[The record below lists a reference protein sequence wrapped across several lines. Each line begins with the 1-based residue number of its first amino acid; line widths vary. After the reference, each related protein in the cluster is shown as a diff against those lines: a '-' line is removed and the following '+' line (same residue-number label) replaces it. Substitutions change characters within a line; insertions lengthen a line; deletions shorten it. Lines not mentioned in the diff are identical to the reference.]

1 MKGLVIYIV
10 FSMSSIVGI
19 SQPQTGDSLHKSLRV
34 ANDTSKIDVMLN
46 LSEHHLGS
54 NPDSSVYWSSE
65 AVQLSQQILSDLHEA
80 RSLNQLGRSYSE
92 KVDHH
97 SALLAHKNALEIYM
111 SINHFEGIFDSH
123 VYIGEVY
130 QDKSQLENA
139 TNYYSYALEY
149 AIQQNDKQHI
159 AEGYNALGGLA
170 YYKGDHA
177 EALKNYINAA
187 QHYEQA
193 GNKIQ
198 SALVDNNIG
207 IIYKGQG
214 DLENALNYFQK
225 SISQLTELGE
235 ESLLIEKFY
244 DLSSVYLSMGNEGGT
259 TEPLFKALVISQ
271 KVKDKGKVLRTLL
284 RINDAYIQLKNYKSG
299 LYYAQES
306 LNLAREFNNP
316 SKLAEV
322 YMQLAATYKGGG
334 KYSLSIQYFKEAE
347 KIISDLDNNEVKF
360 GLYRDMALIYK
371 MTKNYNRALNYGKR
385 SLQVAKKIDVRER
398 IYEATETLYEIFR
411 QQNNYTK
418 ALSYLEMLMAYRDS
432 IHVENKALEIGKLQA
447 QYEAEKEKQ
456 QLALVQKEKD
466 YKAQATLS
474 RQKVIRNAFIVGFLF
489 ALTMS
494 VFIYGH
500 YKRKAKANL
509 LLRKKNYEIIIQK
522 KELLSQKDRLSIL
535 NNEIAHQKEK
545 ISVQNEILFNKNKEL
560 ENLNREKDSLLSI
573 VAHDLRAPLNRS
585 KGLAEL
591 MKMDGELNNSQRK
604 YLKMMTS
611 VCDEGI
617 SLTEDLL
624 CLHSIAQSQTE
635 PDNQEIGVN
644 AFFEQFLQGYHDKLK
659 KKDLKLHYEPLKKE
673 IKLII
678 DPKYLTRII
687 DNLFSNAIKFTYPG
701 KNIYLSMSESF
712 RSFVV
717 SIRDEGQGISEDEQ
731 KLMFK
736 KFQKLSAIPTGGE
749 HSTGLGLS
757 IVENLVQ
764 RLNGKIK
771 VNSQV
776 GVGTEMVLEFNKS
789 TKQQSA
795 VDPNNHFKKL
805 NNHKKPT
812 SKPSHGC

>member
-1 MKGLVIYIV
+1 MKELVIYIV
-10 FSMSSIVGI
+10 FSMSSIVGF
-19 SQPQTGDSLHKSLRV
+19 SQLQTGDSLHKSLRV
-34 ANDTSKIDVMLN
+34 ANDTSRIDVMIN

-54 NPDSSVYWSSE
+54 NPDSAIYWSSE
-65 AVQLSQQILSDLHEA
+65 AAEVSKQIFSGLHQA

-97 SALLAHKNALEIYM
+97 SALLAHNNALEIYR
-111 SINHFEGIFDSH
+111 SLDNFKGIFNSL
-123 VYIGEVY
+123 VYIGNVY
-130 QDKSQLENA
+130 RDKSQLENA
-139 TNYYSYALEY
+139 ANYYTYALEY
-149 AIQQNDKQHI
+149 AMQQNDMQYI
-159 AEGYNALGGLA
+159 ADGYNALGELA

-214 DLENALNYFQK
+214 DLENALAYFQK

-235 ESLLIEKFY
+235 EFLLIEKLY
-244 DLSSVYLSMGNEGGT
+244 DLSSVYLSMGKESET

-271 KVKDKGKVLRTLL
+271 KIKDKGKVLRTLL
-284 RINDAYIQLKNYKSG
+284 RINDAYIKLKNYESG

-306 LNLAREFNNP
+306 LNLAKEFNNP

-334 KYSLSIQYFKEAE
+334 KYRLSIQYFKEAE
-347 KIISDLDNNEVKF
+347 KIISDLDNYEVKF
-360 GLYRDMALIYK
+360 GLYRDMALTYK
-371 MTKNYNRALNYGKR
+371 MTKNYKRALNYAER
-385 SLQVAKKIDVRER
+385 SLEVAKKIDVRER
-398 IYEATETLYEIFR
+398 IYEATEALYKIFR
-411 QQNNYTK
+411 EQNNHHK

-432 IHVENKALEIGKLQA
+432 IHAENKALEIGKLQA

-466 YKAQATLS
+466 YKARATLS

-494 VFIYGH
+494 VFIYGN
-500 YKRKAKANL
+500 YKRKSKANL

-535 NNEIAHQKEK
+535 NNEIAHQKER
-545 ISVQNEILFNKNKEL
+545 ISVQNEILFNKNREL

-591 MKMDGELNNSQRK
+591 MKMDGELNSSQRK
-604 YLKMMTS
+604 YLKMMVS

-624 CLHSIAQSQTE
+624 CLHSIVQSETE
-635 PDNQEIGVN
+635 PDNDEINVN
-644 AFFEQFLQGYHDKLK
+644 AFFDQFLQGYHDRLK
-659 KKDLKLHYEPLKKE
+659 KKDLKLHYQPLKRN
-673 IKLII
+673 ISIVT
-678 DPKYLTRII
+678 DPKYLTRIV

-701 KNIYLSMSESF
+701 KNIYLTVEESS
-712 RSFVV
+712 RSFQV
-717 SIRDEGQGISEDEQ
+717 SIRDEGQGIGEDEQ

-736 KFQKLSAIPTGGE
+736 KFQKLSALPTGGE

-757 IVENLVQ
+757 IVDSLVQ
-764 RLNGKIK
+764 KLNGKIK
-771 VNSQV
+771 VKSQV
-776 GVGTEMVLEFNKS
+776 GVGTEIILEFYKLKRQISS
-789 TKQQSA
+789 TDS
-795 VDPNNHFKKL
+795 DNHAKAMID
-805 NNHKKPT
+805 HKKTTTNP
-812 SKPSHGC
+812 

>member
-1 MKGLVIYIV
+1 MKALLIYIV
-10 FSMSSIVGI
+10 FALGSFVGLGQ
-19 SQPQTGDSLHKSLRV
+19 SQTGDSLHKSLRV
-34 ANDTSKIDVMLN
+34 VNDTSKIDVMIN

-54 NPDSSVYWSSE
+54 DPDSAVYWSSE
-65 AVQLSQQILSDLHEA
+65 AIQVSKKIFSDLHEA

-97 SALLAHKNALEIYM
+97 SALLAHKNALDIFR
-111 SINHFEGIFDSH
+111 SINYFEGIFNSLIH
-123 VYIGEVY
+123 IGDVY

-139 TNYYSYALEY
+139 ANYYSYALEY
-149 AIQQNDKQHI
+149 ATQQHDMQHI
-159 AEGYNALGGLA
+159 AEGYNALGVLA

-187 QHYEQA
+187 QHYAQA
-193 GNKIQ
+193 GNKIE

-207 IIYKGQG
+207 IIYKVQG
-214 DLENALNYFQK
+214 DLENALSYFQK

-235 ESLLIEKFY
+235 ESLLIEELY
-244 DLSSVYLSMGNEGGT
+244 ELSSVYRSMGKEGET

-271 KVKDKGKVLRTLL
+271 KIKDQGKVLRTLL
-284 RINDAYIQLKNYKSG
+284 RINDAYIQIKNYESG

-334 KYSLSIQYFKEAE
+334 KYNLSIQYFKEAE
-347 KIISDLDNNEVKF
+347 KIISDLDNYEVKF
-360 GLYRDMALIYK
+360 GLYRDMAMTYK
-371 MTKNYNRALNYGKR
+371 MTKNYGKALNYAER

-398 IYEATETLYEIFR
+398 IYEAIETLYEIFR
-411 QQNNYTK
+411 QQNNYPK
-418 ALSYLEMLMAYRDS
+418 ALSYLEMLMTYRDS

-447 QYEAEKEKQ
+447 RYEAEKEKQ

-466 YKAQATLS
+466 YKTRVTLA
-474 RQKVIRNAFIVGFLF
+474 RQKVIRNALIVGFLF

-494 VFIYGH
+494 VFIYGN
-500 YKRKAKANL
+500 YKRKSKANL

-522 KELLSQKDRLSIL
+522 KELLSQKERLSIL

-573 VAHDLRAPLNRS
+573 VAHDLRAPINRC
-585 KGLAEL
+585 KGLAGL
-591 MKMDGELNNSQRK
+591 MKMDGVLNKSQLK
-604 YLKMMTS
+604 YLKMMVS

-617 SLTEDLL
+617 GLTEDLL
-624 CLHSIAQSQTE
+624 CLHSVAQADSE
-635 PDNQEIGVN
+635 PDNQKVN
-644 AFFEQFLQGYHDKLK
+644 INTFFDQFLQGYHDKLK
-659 KKDLKLHYEPLKKE
+659 KKDLTLHYQPLE
-673 IKLII
+673 NNMSII
-678 DPKYLTRII
+678 TDPKYLTRII

-701 KNIYLSMSESF
+701 KNIYLTMEESF
-712 RSFVV
+712 RSFIV

-736 KFQKLSAIPTGGE
+736 KFQKLSALPTGGE

-764 RLNGKIK
+764 KLNARIK
-771 VNSQV
+771 VKSEV
-776 GVGTEMVLEFNKS
+776 GAGTEIILEFDKS
-789 TKQQSA
+789 KEQRPA
-795 VDPNNHFKKL
+795 VNPDNHFKKL
-805 NNHKKPT
+805 VGNKKST
-812 SKPSHGC
+812 TKN